1 MKDKKTKKEQ
11 QRSIFIVKECAGV
24 LAPQH
29 MLHASSQNVNVL
41 TAMCSVPSLSLSAH
55 LVPNVLTELLSRL
68 ECLFCSQQRV
78 TFNTFERLFYT
89 SEQSHGG
96 KHGWELCCCL
106 SLINPF
112 IRENFKLNQ
121 RHYAPN
127 HSLLLSHSVGRYV
140 SPSWCLVWREVT
152 LSKEA
157 KWGFSMF
164 MSQTQ
169 EEKTH
174 LTCSSKQ
181 QSQDMSEQ
189 NSCIVRKCI

>member
-1 MKDKKTKKEQ
+1 MCRRACSPAHVARLLPKCERAHCHVFSSRPQPLCALGAKCADWAFVPAWVLVLFAATSHIQHVRAFILHKWTESWWKTWLRAVLLFELDKSVH
-11 QRSIFIVKECAGV
+11 QR
-24 LAPQH
+24 
-29 MLHASSQNVNVL
+29 
-41 TAMCSVPSLSLSAH
+41 
-55 LVPNVLTELLSRL
+55 EL
-68 ECLFCSQQRV
+68 EV
-78 TFNTFERLFYT
+78 
-89 SEQSHGG
+89 
-96 KHGWELCCCL
+96 
-106 SLINPF
+106 
-112 IRENFKLNQ
+112 NQ